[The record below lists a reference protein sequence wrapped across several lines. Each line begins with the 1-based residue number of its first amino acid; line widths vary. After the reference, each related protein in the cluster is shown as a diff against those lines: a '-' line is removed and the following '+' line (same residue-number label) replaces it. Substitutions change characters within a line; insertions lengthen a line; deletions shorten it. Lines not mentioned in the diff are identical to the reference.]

1 MKINKKL
8 IISIIIILILLGVAA
23 WYFFFYSKNTQNEV
37 NEIIPEEEISNEQ
50 MRQTIVSLYYKNKDT
65 KELMPEGRVID
76 SKELLE
82 NPYKKLVELLI
93 EAPKNDKLES
103 AIPEGTKVNNAKIEG
118 DIVYLDLSKEFI
130 ENHAGGQ
137 EEESLTIYSIVN
149 TLTELTEVNSIKI
162 LIDGK
167 EDESFKDGKINFS
180 EPFLKI
186 N

>member
-1 MKINKKL
+1 MKKKL
-8 IISIIIILILLGVAA
+8 IIIVSAVIIILVGIMT
-23 WYFFFYSKNTQNEV
+23 YFYLTKEKTVSVEYQ
-37 NEIIPEEEISNEQ
+37 PEEEITNEQ

-118 DIVYLDLSKEFI
+118 DIVYIDLSKEFI

>member
-1 MKINKKL
+1 MKKKL
-8 IISIIIILILLGVAA
+8 IIIVSAVIIILVGIMT
-23 WYFFFYSKNTQNEV
+23 YFYLTKEKTVSVEYQ
-37 NEIIPEEEISNEQ
+37 PEEEITNEQ
-50 MRQTIVSLYYKNKDT
+50 MRQTIVSLYYKNKDM

>member
-1 MKINKKL
+1 MKKKL
-8 IISIIIILILLGVAA
+8 IIIVSAVIIILVGIMT
-23 WYFFFYSKNTQNEV
+23 YFYLTKEKTVSVEYQ
-37 NEIIPEEEISNEQ
+37 PEEEITNEQ

-162 LIDGK
+162 LIDRK